1 MLVCKWHQSCFD
13 LFTGGIKAW
22 CPGLDP
28 DGTSKIPL
36 MKPMGNLGKNRTPLG
51 VFPVR
56 VSDGRIW
63 AALE

>member
-1 MLVCKWHQSCFD
+1 MT
-13 LFTGGIKAW
+13 FTGDIKAW

-28 DGTSKIPL
+28 DGTAKIPL